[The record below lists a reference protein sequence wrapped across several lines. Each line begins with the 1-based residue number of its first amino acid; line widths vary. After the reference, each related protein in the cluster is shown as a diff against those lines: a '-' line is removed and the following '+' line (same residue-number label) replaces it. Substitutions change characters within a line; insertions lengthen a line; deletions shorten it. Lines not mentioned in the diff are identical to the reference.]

1 MEPHQNLAS
10 NPLLLCPSTPLQYVS
25 PFLYNEHRT
34 SRNFHPT
41 SFSCCIEWKLWR
53 RIGWR
58 GEGLFW
64 HQNWRGEGGRKSRRV
79 VCEGELVG
87 RRSSRIKRANFADLP
102 SPPLDNKTPSSSF
115 LFPSAPET
123 LRGPPPSTL
132 IPNAKAILL
141 SSLPVEGEVEQSEG
155 KEKNERV
162 DLAEKEGQF
171 WLADLHSASAS
182 PTKCQKRKEKERRQK
197 KEGGEK
203 EKQASGGEGSGAKL
217 RTSPLFF
224 RGEEE
229 GIFGWAAGTTNTK
242 VRRRRKGSLDKFSP
256 AGVEKEAP
264 PPSIP
269 LRPPP
274 RMAWWWVGRRRKGG
288 EAQFQNFSHIH

>member
-10 NPLLLCPSTPLQYVS
+10 APLLLCPSTPPQYVS

-41 SFSCCIEWKLWR
+41 SFSCCIEWKRWR

-87 RRSSRIKRANFADLP
+87 RRSSRIKRANFADPP

-123 LRGPPPSTL
+123 LRGPPPYTQRQSHT
-132 IPNAKAILL
+132 
-141 SSLPVEGEVEQSEG
+141 LPVEGEVEQSEG

-171 WLADLHSASAS
+171 WLVDLHSASAS

-197 KEGGEK
+197 
-203 EKQASGGEGSGAKL
+203 
-217 RTSPLFF
+217 
-224 RGEEE
+224 
-229 GIFGWAAGTTNTK
+229 
-242 VRRRRKGSLDKFSP
+242 RRRGKRKASK
-256 AGVEKEAP
+256 
-264 PPSIP
+264 
-269 LRPPP
+269 
-274 RMAWWWVGRRRKGG
+274 WRRRIRREIANKSS
-288 EAQFQNFSHIH
+288 FL